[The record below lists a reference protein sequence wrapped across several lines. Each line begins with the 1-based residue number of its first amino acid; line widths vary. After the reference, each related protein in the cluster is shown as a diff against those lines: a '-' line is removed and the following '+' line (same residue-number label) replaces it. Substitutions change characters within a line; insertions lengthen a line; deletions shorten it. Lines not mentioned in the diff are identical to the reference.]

1 MKLTLAVSFLLH
13 FILCSTNFSN
23 INLPPEHLPYYFT
36 AFPEVASK
44 CRESAQCPY
53 KSYLD
58 QESYWGYHYNHVW
71 GQQYSVPDCPGDHK
85 GWVKTKFD
93 QQNTFYTQGDFGFVK
108 QQLHELRVLCEPL
121 FPEDSIL
128 ECSDHLRFCRGRNI
142 MINFTRLAERKEP
155 FRYKMDVLS
164 DGDIGGF
171 CTLNKDQLEQQA
183 DHISA
188 LQSWGP
194 EMRFF
199 TQLPQRPIE
208 NGLCDVVIDRPT
220 YIMKIDA
227 SK

>member
-1 MKLTLAVSFLLH
+1 
-13 FILCSTNFSN
+13 
-23 INLPPEHLPYYFT
+23 
-36 AFPEVASK
+36 
-44 CRESAQCPY
+44 
-53 KSYLD
+53 
-58 QESYWGYHYNHVW
+58 
-71 GQQYSVPDCPGDHK
+71 
-85 GWVKTKFD
+85 
-93 QQNTFYTQGDFGFVK
+93 
-108 QQLHELRVLCEPL
+108 
-121 FPEDSIL
+121 
-128 ECSDHLRFCRGRNI
+128 

-171 CTLNKDQLEQQA
+171 CTLNKEQLEHQA